1 MKLLTAGCG
10 ISQIS
15 FPHWPTWV
23 KYPSITHDLEHVN
36 IGGPASGNEY
46 IAHNVIKNLDDV
58 DCAIIVWTSY
68 PKIDLYIESQDIVEE
83 IQTYESRNFV
93 LNKVGRV
100 VKNAPAWWPSSVS
113 GGNRI
118 KDWINKNIFSDT
130 YQVDK
135 TLIQIAGVQKALENK
150 NIDYHMF
157 LGYNL
162 PLDKAGQYGINLE
175 RFVTLESMYDNYFS
189 SDWQKNYSTT
199 NEYGLVPVAGWHWQ
213 FYNEYIFKILD
224 ARFKRKDVDLE
235 KIAKGVQELTEKQ
248 FKDGVS

>member
-1 MKLLTAGCG
+1 
-10 ISQIS
+10 
-15 FPHWPTWV
+15 
-23 KYPSITHDLEHVN
+23 
-36 IGGPASGNEY
+36 
-46 IAHNVIKNLDDV
+46 
-58 DCAIIVWTSY
+58 
-68 PKIDLYIESQDIVEE
+68 
-83 IQTYESRNFV
+83 
-93 LNKVGRV
+93 
-100 VKNAPAWWPSSVS
+100 
-113 GGNRI
+113 
-118 KDWINKNIFSDT
+118 
-130 YQVDK
+130 
-135 TLIQIAGVQKALENK
+135 
-150 NIDYHMF
+150 MF

>member
-118 KDWINKNIFSDT
+118 KDWINKNIYSDT